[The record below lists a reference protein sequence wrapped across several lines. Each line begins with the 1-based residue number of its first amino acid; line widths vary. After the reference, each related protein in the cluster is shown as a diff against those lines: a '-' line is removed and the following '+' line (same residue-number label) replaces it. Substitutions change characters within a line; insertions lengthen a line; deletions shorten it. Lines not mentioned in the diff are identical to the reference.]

1 MKKSL
6 QVKPGITVAHVGGK
20 TVTFIKEGMKGRTL
34 RNLAKKHAESF
45 AIARQVVETVT
56 V

>member
-1 MKKSL
+1 MKAL
-6 QVKPGITVAHVGGK
+6 NVKPGITIARVGGK

-34 RNLAKKHAESF
+34 RNLSKKHADSL

-56 V
+56 A